1 MHLLCHL
8 VLQDVIVSECFR
20 LLQEGVE
27 LYRYCAACP
36 EMSLPVIAALRKFA
50 KATKACTG
58 YCSDCAIF
66 MLVHAVL
73 NR

>member
-1 MHLLCHL
+1 MYAMLLL
-8 VLQDVIVSECFR
+8 LQDVIVSECFR

-50 KATKACTG
+50 KATKV
-58 YCSDCAIF
+58 CAVTS
-66 MLVHAVL
+66 LS
-73 NR
+73 